1 MPCQCCLYPTSEA
14 APVGTGEDFEYRTSP
29 DFFLAVQC
37 SSCRL
42 VYLSRRPDISELDR
56 IYPSTYHAYD
66 FTPEQFGFVFKVRRR
81 LEARRL
87 LAACQGLPADALI
100 LDVGCGDGFHLALL
114 RDFGEPGWHLEG
126 VDSSERAVE
135 AANRNNIR
143 VQGGW
148 MKCRCGSPV
157 MTWSC

>member
-1 MPCQCCLYPTSEA
+1 MRILNTEPLPISSSLCNALRAGWFTFPGGPT
-14 APVGTGEDFEYRTSP
+14 FRN
-29 DFFLAVQC
+29 
-37 SSCRL
+37 
-42 VYLSRRPDISELDR
+42 LDR